1 LKRQQPNYNQ
11 QHQYTKKQV
20 LQMNIFNNHKRLFPI
35 AGILFLVLTY
45 ATAIMPALQ
54 NQRNNEPLPGSKP
67 LSGDALAGKKIYIAE
82 GCVACHSQQVRNV
95 TMDKVFGSRPGMAS
109 DYAHIKRTSIWQNT
123 ATVMGTERTGPDLTN
138 VGERQSGK
146 DWNLMHLYNPRS
158 VVSESIMP
166 AYPWLFETKE
176 VPGKT
181 DVVVPVPPRF
191 LNGKPGKVVAKKEAL
206 QLLAYILSLKQTPL
220 PGNTKAPEFL
230 YKKKDNKSASAATT
244 NVFDGKTLY
253 STHCQS
259 CHQENG
265 EGIKGAF
272 PTLKGSAVVTGD
284 NLELYVDIIMNG
296 YDARPDYGVMAPIG
310 TNMGFTENDVTA
322 IINYERSSW
331 GNNGKKVTIDEI
343 KKMMDFVK
351 IKAASN
357 K

>member
-1 LKRQQPNYNQ
+1 L
-11 QHQYTKKQV
+11 KKQPPENNFPDS
-20 LQMNIFNNHKRLFPI
+20 LINKLQQMNIFNNHKLLFPI
-35 AGILFLVLTY
+35 AGGLFLLLTY

-95 TMDKVFGSRPGMAS
+95 AMDKMFGSRPGMAS

-138 VGERQSGK
+138 VGTRQSGK

-158 VVSESIMP
+158 VVAESIMP
-166 AYPWLFETKE
+166 AYPWLFEIKE
-176 VPGKT
+176 TTSKT
-181 DVVVPVPPRF
+181 DMVVPVPPRF

-220 PGNTKAPEFL
+220 TENTKAPEFL
-230 YKKKDNKSASAATT
+230 YKPAEKKTASTSAS
-244 NVFDGKTLY
+244 NVFDGKALY

-265 EGIKGAF
+265 EGIKGSF
-272 PTLKGSAVVTGD
+272 PPLKGSVIVNGD

-296 YDARPDYGVMAPIG
+296 YDARPEYGVMAPVG
-310 TNMGFTENDVTA
+310 TNMNFTENEVTA

-331 GNNGKKVTIDEI
+331 GNNGKKVTIEEV

-351 IKAASN
+351 TKAASN